1 MKYKHNGR
9 PIFTYTLPGG
19 AIYPSPP
26 VSLDTASLT
35 LKSHISVWCVTVCHS
50 EQCRK
55 TYSYHDKVP
64 FPSPWQGAFVG

>member
-26 VSLDTASLT
+26 SVKT
-35 LKSHISVWCVTVCHS
+35 LRV
-50 EQCRK
+50 
-55 TYSYHDKVP
+55 
-64 FPSPWQGAFVG
+64 